1 MVYLWRAV
9 DAEGEVLDVLVQS
22 KRNVLNNS
30 EAVKGLAH
38 VRFSTAPLDRRMR
51 TSKRNCSSKLGA
63 SRVLSATPRR
73 ILPRAQQMASLGARK
88 SCPRRSGYLKFPE
101 ELRLSATAAG
111 SGAGDAGR
119 CKGRSG

>member
-1 MVYLWRAV
+1 MGRMVYLWGAV
-9 DAEGEVLDVLVQS
+9 DVEGEVLDVLVLS

-38 VRFSTAPLDRRMR
+38 MRFSTAPLDRRMR

-73 ILPRAQQMASLGARK
+73 ILPRAQQMA
-88 SCPRRSGYLKFPE
+88 
-101 ELRLSATAAG
+101 
-111 SGAGDAGR
+111 
-119 CKGRSG
+119 